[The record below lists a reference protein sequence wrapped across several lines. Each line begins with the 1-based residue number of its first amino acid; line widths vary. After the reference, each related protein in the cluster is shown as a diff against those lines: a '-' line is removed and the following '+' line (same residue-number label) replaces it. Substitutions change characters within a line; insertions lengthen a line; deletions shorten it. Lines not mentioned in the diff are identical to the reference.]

1 MAIELTTAAAVENYL
16 GLGPERDRAELEAV
30 VAAVNSLVTD
40 WKGLAAG
47 DEVAASVRFG
57 SLMLAARV
65 YRRRNSPAG
74 VEALGELGPVYVSR
88 NDPDLSMM
96 LGLGSYRTPMIG

>member
-1 MAIELTTAAAVENYL
+1 MAIELTTAAAVEKYL

-30 VAAVNSLVTD
+30 VAAVNGVVAE
-40 WKGLAAG
+40 WKGLTEG
-47 DEVAASVRFG
+47 DEVADQVSFG
-57 SLMLAARV
+57 ALMLSARV

-88 NDPDLSMM
+88 NDPDLAMM
-96 LGLGSYRTPMIG
+96 LGLGSYRPPMIG

>member
-1 MAIELTTAAAVENYL
+1 MAIELTTAAAVEKYL

-30 VAAVNSLVTD
+30 VAAVNGVVAE
-40 WKGLAAG
+40 WKGLTEG
-47 DEVAASVRFG
+47 DEVADQVSFG
-57 SLMLAARV
+57 ALMLSARV

-88 NDPDLSMM
+88 NDPDLAMM
-96 LGLGSYRTPMIG
+96 LGLGNYRPPMIG